1 MLPISSSRTE
11 EAIRNEI
18 RYTGKRIVSLC
29 DEIGSLRASCR
40 WYHIYGQILSFEEAR
55 ERIVSKGVEVI
66 TLIDRRNKLGIEL
79 NKTIKKD

>member
-18 RYTGKRIVSLC
+18 RYTGKRIASLC

-40 WYHIYGQILSFEEAR
+40 WYYIYGQILSFEEAR
-55 ERIVSKGVEVI
+55 ERIARKGVEVI
-66 TLIDRRNKLGIEL
+66 TLIDRMNKLGMEL
-79 NKTIKKD
+79 NKMIKKD